1 MNTRH
6 LEEFIELGKQL
17 NFSSAAR
24 EMYVSQPTLSQHI
37 AMMEEEMGFQLVT
50 REGSVEL
57 TPEGAEF
64 FSMAQDVVNRCET
77 ARTRCR
83 NLSQGG
89 PKTVRVPDIL
99 STFPVGRMLDQV
111 VGDLYAQDPV
121 SQVIVRKVDYGRHDP
136 MSLLDEDLVD
146 VGFDFS
152 CCGSEHV
159 AQRYR
164 ERGYRAFRLLKVP
177 MLVAV
182 PRGHRLESERL
193 LARSLDG
200 ETFLSRSNP
209 FCDSYRQAIVDTF
222 ALTGAALRP
231 KMVYGSSFFDPP
243 RHESA
248 GMVSVGSAHYFK
260 IYELIWGSERTVKK
274 VEDFDAD
281 IDLVAAYDAKKLSGH
296 RKRFA
301 QRLEELA
308 GQTA

>member
-209 FCDSYRQAIVDTF
+209 FCRFVPA
-222 ALTGAALRP
+222 
-231 KMVYGSSFFDPP
+231 
-243 RHESA
+243 
-248 GMVSVGSAHYFK
+248 
-260 IYELIWGSERTVKK
+260 
-274 VEDFDAD
+274 
-281 IDLVAAYDAKKLSGH
+281 GH
-296 RKRFA
+296 RGHVRFGGGGPSSEDGLRLLVLRSA
-301 QRLEELA
+301 PARVGGHGVCRQRPI
-308 GQTA
+308 TSRYTS